1 VDAKSRTA
9 ELALPGGE
17 AALDAGALARRF
29 EVGLAAALRLGFRHG
44 ARAAR
49 VLEAAPRATRTVC
62 ACEPVLEA
70 ELRHAA
76 RAEGLRKLTDC
87 PLRMRLGNGACQGA
101 SCAGFAAQ
109 VLADELDWDGA
120 RAVREVAALAAAR
133 WHDVAP
139 ALAGAQVAQMELH
152 RAVFFG
158 MIGALEALP

>member
-1 VDAKSRTA
+1 
-9 ELALPGGE
+9 
-17 AALDAGALARRF
+17 
-29 EVGLAAALRLGFRHG
+29 
-44 ARAAR
+44 
-49 VLEAAPRATRTVC
+49 VLEAAPEGTRTVC

-76 RAEGLRKLTDC
+76 RSEGMRRLSDC
-87 PLRMRLGNGACQGA
+87 PLRLRLGNGACQGA

-109 VLADELDWDGA
+109 VLADELGWDGA
-120 RAVREVAALAAAR
+120 RAVSEVAELAAAR

-139 ALAGAQVAQMELH
+139 VLAGPQVAQMEVH